1 MSLWMLA
8 VMLPPFLMC
17 WYNGI
22 YVAENRYNSD
32 EEQDVLCSCEYT
44 KSEEDGGGKGHLLD
58 CMDDYQ
64 RLDECGQASSWTGR
78 EASQLLHTLED
89 HCVRR
94 ASFRKSPSPNTKEKM
109 ASGSDMR
116 GGGANQPKP

>member
-78 EASQLLHTLED
+78 EASQLLHTLAD
-89 HCVRR
+89 HCVRL
-94 ASFRKSPSPNTKEKM
+94 PWL
-109 ASGSDMR
+109 
-116 GGGANQPKP
+116 GGARRVQRKWYPI